1 MKCDTVQE
9 LLSPYIDEMTGV
21 KETEAIKQHLAGCT
35 RCQADYAVLL
45 SLRQK
50 LREMPVPPVP
60 EGFMS
65 DFSGRLSQEQERLVD
80 FQKERALTFRK
91 PSWVGW
97 VAASAAAV
105 ALTVGIY
112 MSSYLP
118 TALQVAHNEQASPSS
133 LTVDEIIA
141 GLEFN
146 PVENP
151 KVAENINP
159 FVPNNLGPDYSE
171 PPSYSAADNSDE
183 NGPVPG
189 PDTATDTTDTAEP
202 PAIDTA
208 NQNDSVMSV
217 ASAENYVTQHFYS
230 STEVASIADSIKQI
244 ENLARAQGIEYNVPG
259 SDESSLMTVATA
271 DENQSIVL
279 QVPPDKVEQVLKD
292 LAGQGI
298 EEPVMNEVDYGAQY
312 KDISKELQKVGQSIE
327 ELEKNPKLN
336 ADQQKELTVLQNNQE
351 ILENQQQLIESQAG
365 QVQIEVNFNTGV
377 NP

>member
-21 KETEAIKQHLAGCT
+21 KETEAIKQHLDGCT
-35 RCQADYAVLL
+35 GCQSDYAALL

-50 LREMPVPPVP
+50 LREMPAPTVP

-97 VAASAAAV
+97 IAASAAAV
-105 ALTVGIY
+105 ALAAGVY

-118 TALQVAHNEQASPSS
+118 TALQVAHQDQSATSS

-141 GLEFN
+141 SLELN
-146 PVENP
+146 PVESP
-151 KVAENINP
+151 KVADNINP

-171 PPSYSAADNSDE
+171 PPYYSVADNSDDGE
-183 NGPVPG
+183 PAPG
-189 PDTATDTTDTAEP
+189 PDASTEPTEPAAVDTA
-202 PAIDTA
+202 D
-208 NQNDSVMSV
+208 QNDAVVSV
-217 ASAENYVTQHFYS
+217 ASADDYITQHFYS
-230 STEVASIADSIKQI
+230 STKVASIPDSIKQI
-244 ENLARAQGIEYNVPG
+244 ENLARAQGVEYKVPG
-259 SDESSLMTVATA
+259 SEESSLMTVATA
-271 DENQSIVL
+271 DDNQSIVL

-292 LAGQGI
+292 LAAQGV
-298 EEPVMNEVDYGAQY
+298 EEPVMNEVDYSAQY
-312 KDISKELQKVGQSIE
+312 NDINKELQKVGQSIE
-327 ELEKNPKLN
+327 ELGKNPKLSP
-336 ADQQKELTVLQNNQE
+336 DQQKELQVLQNNQE
-351 ILENQQQLIESQAG
+351 ILENQQQLIESQAE
-365 QVQIEVNFNTGV
+365 QVQIEVNFNTGI